1 MATVLITGGTG
12 TVGTRLTEL
21 LMHKGY
27 SVIIVGRGG
36 NQKKVVDTTGNT
48 NTYLRYAKWNIANQT
63 IDEWAIREADFI
75 VHLAGAG
82 VADQRWSA
90 ARKKEIAD
98 SRIRSGNLLVK
109 ALKEIPNQVKAVIS
123 SSAIGWYG
131 PDPLNNKGFS
141 EEAPAYS
148 DFLGTTCQNWED
160 SITPVQELDK
170 RLVILRT
177 GIVLSNAGGALVEFK
192 KPLMARTAAILGNGK
207 QMISWIHIDDLCYQ
221 FIYAIE
227 HNNLNG
233 VYNAVAP
240 FPVNNKTLTLTLAKK
255 YCGSFYLPIYVPA
268 FALKIALGEM
278 SIEVLKSATV
288 SSKKIQQAGFSFQYP
303 TIDKA
308 LDNLIKSSTR

>member
-36 NQKKVVDTTGNT
+36 NQKKVVDTTGND
-48 NTYLRYAKWNIANQT
+48 NTYLRYAKWNIAAQS

-148 DFLGTTCQNWED
+148 DFLGTTCKNWED

-207 QMISWIHIDDLCYQ
+207 QMISWIDVRDLAKM
-221 FIYAIE
+221 FVYALENENIS
-227 HNNLNG
+227 G
-233 VYNAVAP
+233 SYNAVAP
-240 FPVNNKTLTLTLAKK
+240 APVSNKTLTQTLAKVL
-255 YCGSFYLPIYVPA
+255 YGSFYITTYVPS
-268 FALKIALGEM
+268 FVLKIMLGEM
-278 SIEVLKSATV
+278 SIEVLKSTTV
-288 SSKKIQQAGFSFQYP
+288 SAQKITDAGFVFDYP
-303 TIDKA
+303 SISKSLST
-308 LDNLIKSSTR
+308 LDL